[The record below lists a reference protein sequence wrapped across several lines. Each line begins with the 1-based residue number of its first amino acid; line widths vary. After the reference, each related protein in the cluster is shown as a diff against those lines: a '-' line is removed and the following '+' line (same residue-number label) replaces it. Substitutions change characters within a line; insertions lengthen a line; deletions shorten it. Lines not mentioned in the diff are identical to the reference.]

1 MTRLF
6 SMIFAGLFVLMVSLP
21 VSHAAA
27 VTKIEDIQRGA
38 SVVLQGKVTRILD
51 DDTFRLWD
59 QTGSV
64 DVHLG
69 LRNRVMVRVGEEVT
83 VKGFVDDD
91 LPGYFRRDIHAQEVV
106 RGDGTR
112 ILLNHYAA
120 R

>member
-1 MTRLF
+1 MNRLL
-6 SMIFAGLFVLMVSLP
+6 SLTVMGLFVLLVSQPASL
-21 VSHAAA
+21 AAA

-59 QTGSV
+59 ETGSV
-64 DVHLG
+64 VVHIG
-69 LRNRVMVRVGEEVT
+69 LRNRVMVQVGEEVT
-83 VKGFVDDD
+83 VKGFVDDA
-91 LPGYFRRDIHAQEVV
+91 LPGYFRREVNAQEIV

>member
-6 SMIFAGLFVLMVSLP
+6 SLTLVGLFVLMISQSA
-21 VSHAAA
+21 SHAAA

-51 DDTFRLWD
+51 DDSFRLWD

-64 DVHLG
+64 EVHLG

-83 VKGFVDDD
+83 VKGFVDDE
-91 LPGYFRRDIHAQEVV
+91 LPGYFRREVHAQEVV

-120 R
+120 K